1 MRFMRPTI
9 DPASGP
15 LHRLTLPHDLQSGRE
30 LEKQ

>member
-15 LHRLTLPHDLQSGRE
+15 LHRLTLPHDLQGV
-30 LEKQ
+30 QA